1 MTIASH
7 TSPVS
12 APAPAPAPDP
22 TRVLILGG
30 GFSGAVVALH
40 LARAAP
46 VPVDIT
52 IVEPRPLLGGG
63 VAYSTP
69 DPHHRINVPAS
80 RMSAFSADMLDFDR
94 WLRQSGELERDPD
107 ALVPDPLAAQT
118 GGPATHAFPSRLIF
132 GRYLDERVRQQAA
145 APGPARIRHHQGQ
158 AIAIRAGATGETPGD
173 PRYSVDLDDGA
184 RLAADILVITTSHPP
199 PAPPAWLTPELAG
212 DPRLI
217 TDPGQ
222 AGALDG
228 IATAARVAIMGS
240 GLTMV
245 DIVASLYARGHQ
257 GPITVF
263 SRHGLLPGKHA
274 LDNAITWGDFAS
286 SPAPGARPLLRRIR
300 AALAEAA
307 ARGLPWQSVLDAV
320 RRDGPALWAA
330 LPLAEQR
337 RLLRHLRSYWDAHR
351 YRMAVP
357 SQMIVS
363 ALRARGQLEIIAAR
377 LADIHPAADG
387 ITLTLTP
394 RYGGPPLRRT
404 ADSVLLATGPAH
416 HRLIDTVPALGALAA
431 AGRLRAD
438 ALGLGIA
445 VDQRS
450 RVVDRQ
456 GRADDTLWVA
466 GPLAR
471 GTFGELMGLP
481 HVLIH
486 AEQVAGA
493 IADTLR
499 QSGKPPPT
507 A

>member
-1 MTIASH
+1 MTTAPH
-7 TSPVS
+7 AHPVS
-12 APAPAPAPDP
+12 PPPPVPAQ
-22 TRVLILGG
+22 VVILGG
-30 GFSGAVVALH
+30 GFSGAMVALH
-40 LARAAP
+40 LARNAP
-46 VPVDIT
+46 APMDIT
-52 IVEPRPLLGGG
+52 IVEPRSLLGGG

-69 DPHHRINVPAS
+69 DPQHRLNVPAS
-80 RMSAFSADMLDFDR
+80 RMSAFSADMMDFDH
-94 WLRQSGELERDPD
+94 WLRQSGELDRDPD
-107 ALVPDPLAAQT
+107 ALVPNPLADQT
-118 GGPATHAFPSRLIF
+118 GEPTTHAFPSRLSF

-145 APGPARIRHHQGQ
+145 APGPARIRHHQRCAVSIQ
-158 AIAIRAGATGETPGD
+158 AGHAGEA
-173 PRYSVDLDDGA
+173 PRYTVTLDDGE
-184 RLAADILVITTSHPP
+184 RLPADILVITTSHPP

-222 AGALDG
+222 ADALDG

-245 DIVASLYARGHQ
+245 DIVASLYARGHR

-263 SRHGLLPGKHA
+263 SRHGLLPGGHA
-274 LDNAITWGDFAS
+274 LANAVVWGDFAS
-286 SPAPGARPLLRRIR
+286 TPATGARALLRRIR
-300 AALAEAA
+300 GALAEAA
-307 ARGLPWQSVLDAV
+307 AQGLPWQSVLDAV

-330 LPLAEQR
+330 LPLVEQR

-357 SQMIVS
+357 SQMIVT

-377 LADIHPAADG
+377 LADIHRAADG

-486 AEQVAGA
+486 AEQVADA
-493 IADTLR
+493 IARTLR
-499 QSGKPPPT
+499 KTSAT
-507 A
+507 